1 MAKKKRRKSKRSSR
15 FPAFVLV
22 LVAGAV
28 AGAVA
33 VSALRD
39 TENTSTS
46 TPSVDTTAPVASTPA
61 TSVDTTSAT
70 IESVA
75 PPVTVGDDPLGDAID
90 GAVIDDFTPVEPP
103 DVPAQSSPVSAA
115 WVKKGVITA
124 RLPDGQYWGYLAGSS
139 DEPDRVVSFEVS
151 QVFWGQQS
159 CRARF
164 GDSDDACTN
173 DYGVDR
179 TVSGRLDVVVADLIF
194 VSLATLGDP
203 STGDFVNRSISPA
216 AWWSLVNSGQSV
228 TPVPSDEPDQP
239 ASEAFV
245 DMPYLL
251 TVIDGV
257 VVGAEVVRVP

>member
-1 MAKKKRRKSKRSSR
+1 MAKKKRRKSRRSSR
-15 FPAFVLV
+15 FPTYVLI

-39 TENTSTS
+39 TDRDSPT
-46 TPSVDTTAPVASTPA
+46 TPSADTAVAAPSGSSAPP
-61 TSVDTTSAT
+61 DTMALT

-75 PPVTVGDDPLGDAID
+75 PPVTVGDDPLGDVID

-103 DVPAQSSPVSAA
+103 TVPDRSSPLSAS
-115 WVKKGVITA
+115 WITKGVITA

-139 DEPDRVVSFEVS
+139 DEPERVVSFEVS

-164 GDSDDACTN
+164 GDAELACTN
-173 DYGVDR
+173 DYGVDSS
-179 TVSGRLDVVVADLIF
+179 VSGRLDVVVANLIF
-194 VSLATLGDP
+194 VSLATLDDQP
-203 STGDFVNRSISPA
+203 VDSLVNRSISPS
-216 AWWSLVNSGQSV
+216 AWWSLVNSGQMF
-228 TPVPSDEPDQP
+228 TPVPSDEPDRPQ
-239 ASEAFV
+239 SEAV
-245 DMPYLL
+245 IDMPYLL
-251 TVIDGV
+251 TVIDGQ